1 MAIVFELEIG
11 GFFHQ
16 TYKIYISD
24 RGEEGDAFSRLKLIF
39 SLHSMEQQIFWRHHT
54 QHNGLIFDTQHGSI
68 ASVMLSAVLLS
79 VVAPSLNI

>member
-1 MAIVFELEIG
+1 VF
-11 GFFHQ
+11 FFTK

-39 SLHSMEQQIFWRHHT
+39 SLHSMEQQIFWRLYT
-54 QHNGLIFDTQHGSI
+54 QHNGLIFDILHGSI